1 LAVPEL
7 SSGRVTGSPDRQLG
21 NYYLVI
27 PEEASMLPEHLNG
40 VQFGSMNA
48 SGGYLQLAVKGPL

>member
-1 LAVPEL
+1 
-7 SSGRVTGSPDRQLG
+7 
-21 NYYLVI
+21 
-27 PEEASMLPEHLNG
+27 MLPEHLNG